1 MLFAF
6 DILIINIDIIHFQ
19 FALKYLLC
27 CTLCI
32 KNNTSKF
39 EYQGGCLTFG
49 NSIDTFSDDIKLS
62 KTRNLAFFVLVHFC
76 FIFLQWREKLFLECL
91 WLRVVTKTNTG
102 RKRWCDRLK
111 CYTLLASE
119 ENYWAQSI
127 QPKFLEISVQ
137 NSTDWFGPT
146 GKVLKKWSTFLG
158 GPLFPVGPVWILVEW
173 ITPIIINLIYL
184 R

>member
-76 FIFLQWREKLFLECL
+76 FIFLQWREQLFLECL

-146 GKVLKKWSTFLG
+146 GKVLKKWSTFWG

>member
-146 GKVLKKWSTFLG
+146 GKILKKWSTFWG